1 MKDVSQNALEAPKD
15 SLVLVQSLPP
25 LPAAAAE
32 LVKLLGDEDA
42 PTNKIVKLLEEDVAL
57 ASRLV
62 GLANSSYYALP
73 NPVTSVQDAVMRVLG
88 LDLVR
93 GVTLSAIFGS
103 VLDYRA
109 CRGFKVERFW
119 RESLLVAGLAR
130 SLCFSSTGSL
140 GDHAAT
146 GYLCGLTLR
155 LGLLALAAVR
165 PDETAQ
171 AFAGDPELPLTK
183 RLRDVLGTD
192 HRQVGADLARQ
203 WGVPEP
209 IPEVIART
217 SATDT
222 DTLAGLL
229 TSVASLAA
237 TMATHEIEVSGQHI
251 DDDPLAPEEVA
262 EADLR
267 LGGAVATAQGEC
279 ARLHQQAQNIA
290 ATL

>member
-1 MKDVSQNALEAPKD
+1 MKDHSQSAAAAPAD
-15 SLVLVQSLPP
+15 SLMLVQALPP

-32 LVKLLGDEDA
+32 LVKMLGDENT
-42 PTNKIVKLLEEDVAL
+42 PTNRIVTLIEEDVAL

-73 NPVTSVQDAVMRVLG
+73 NPVTSVQDAVLRVLG

-103 VLDYRA
+103 VLDYRQ
-109 CRGFKVERFW
+109 CQGFKVERFW
-119 RESLLVAGLAR
+119 RESLLVAGLSR
-130 SLCFSSTGSL
+130 SLCFSSTGTL

-155 LGLLALAAVR
+155 LGLLGLAAVR
-165 PDETAQ
+165 PDETAA
-171 AFAGDPELPLTK
+171 AFAADPDLPLSR

-203 WGVPEP
+203 WGIPEP
-209 IPEVIART
+209 VPEVITRA
-217 SATDT
+217 AGTDT
-222 DTLAGLL
+222 DSLTGLL
-229 TSVASLAA
+229 TSVATLAA
-237 TMATHEIEVSGQHI
+237 TMATHEIEISGQQVP
-251 DDDPLAPEEVA
+251 DSQLEPEDVA
-262 EADLR
+262 EAELR
-267 LGGAVATAQGEC
+267 FGGAVATTQGEC